1 MSASDT
7 PTKCPHGNWNAADC
21 CECKLT
27 AANRKLE
34 RAAIELAGY
43 KGQAEN
49 CIREREAKL
58 ATFESVEVPEELAQI
73 VFLRQLNNPTQRDK
87 ELLAYIDTL
96 LLAYRAQG
104 RQARSRMPEEPEA
117 IMDIRRTLSA
127 KESSP
132 VLDYLNDI
140 RTAYRAQAVRLSD
153 VGKQLVIE
161 TDKRMQ
167 VEIRLSEVERDI
179 IVGCEKYLHETCQ
192 GSICGLK
199 RQQQDVAI
207 AALAQGRQ
215 GEPK

>member
-1 MSASDT
+1 
-7 PTKCPHGNWNAADC
+7 
-21 CECKLT
+21 
-27 AANRKLE
+27 
-34 RAAIELAGY
+34 
-43 KGQAEN
+43 
-49 CIREREAKL
+49 
-58 ATFESVEVPEELAQI
+58 VEVPEELAQI